1 MKLGSGHFEPRET
14 TVRRKHPPQGHL
26 SDPRRNPGGRRPGV
40 EYAGK
45 LEAAPTI
52 AISLCRE

>member
-1 MKLGSGHFEPRET
+1 MAIDVFFELGKTAG
-14 TVRRKHPPQGHL
+14 RRNHPPEGHL
-26 SDPRRNPGGRRPGV
+26 SDTRRNPGGRRPGV